1 MALELD
7 ADAKARG
14 FRLAAVESIGSTNDE
29 ALDRAAAGDAG
40 RLWIVAD
47 TQTRGR
53 GRRGRRWLSPPGNLY
68 ATLLLID
75 AGPVARL
82 AELGFVAGVAIA
94 STLRDLGLPAGQFA
108 IKWPND
114 LVAGGAKFAGILLE
128 ARQVPAGPHA
138 TVVGIGVNCAWHPD
152 DLAYPAT
159 DLTALMRRAVTPGD
173 VFAPLSRRMVGMLDL
188 WDRGDGFAKIREIW
202 LDFAAG
208 VGELIRVDAGARSHE
223 GVFETLDPRG
233 RLLLGTNRGT
243 IAIEA
248 GDILLARPGWPRDEA
263 ART

>member
-14 FRLAAVESIGSTNDE
+14 FRLAAIESIGSTNDE
-29 ALDRAAAGDAG
+29 GLDRAAVGDAG
-40 RLWIVAD
+40 RLWIVAK
-47 TQTRGR
+47 TQTGGR

-94 STLRDLGLPAGQFA
+94 STLRDLGLASDRFA

-114 LVAGGAKFAGILLE
+114 LLAGRAKFAGILLE
-128 ARQVPAGPHA
+128 ARQMPARAHA

-159 DLTALMRRAVTPGD
+159 DLAALMGHAVTPGD
-173 VFAPLSRRMVGMLDL
+173 VFAPLSHRMAGMLDL
-188 WDRGDGFAKIREIW
+188 WDRGDGFARIREIW

-208 VGELIRVDAGARSHE
+208 VGEVIRVDAGTRSYE

-233 RLLLGTNRGT
+233 RLLLGTKSGT

-248 GDILLARPGWPRDEA
+248 GDILLARPEGSREGA
-263 ART
+263 LT